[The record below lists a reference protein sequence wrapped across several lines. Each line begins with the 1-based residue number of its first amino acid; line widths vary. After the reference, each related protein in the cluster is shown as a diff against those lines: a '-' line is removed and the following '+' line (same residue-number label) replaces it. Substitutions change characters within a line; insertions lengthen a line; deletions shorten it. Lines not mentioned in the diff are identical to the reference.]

1 MVFKRRTAITTRRK
15 FQTYIYTKLLFG
27 EFGEF
32 GKFGEFNV
40 LNHHGFPMILH
51 SYKFLKA
58 PALMHI
64 QGALGPM
71 RSLQKLQIQ
80 G

>member
-27 EFGEF
+27 EFG
-32 GKFGEFNV
+32 KFGEFNL

-58 PALMHI
+58 PALMHT
-64 QGALGPM
+64 QGAVGPI
-71 RSLQKLQIQ
+71 RSLQKLQTQ